1 MSSAVAFH
9 ARTFRSV
16 GEELASRAREAVSG
30 SSSRESFA
38 SFDPASSSWKTS
50 QLSCLAEETACSLTL
65 PRRGTMRSGRLY
77 EPRTL
82 ERLTSERGYSSSRGA
97 WPTPSASLPNDGESA
112 ETWVKRAARLKEK
125 HNNGNGAGM
134 PLAVA
139 VQLWPTPGANDHK
152 GSCAPGQRR
161 GQLDE
166 ATENEPGAAR
176 LNPSWVEAL
185 MGLPAGWTDPG
196 PHGAESRN
204 TRGSR
209 SARRRREEPQE

>member
-1 MSSAVAFH
+1 M
-9 ARTFRSV
+9 
-16 GEELASRAREAVSG
+16 
-30 SSSRESFA
+30 
-38 SFDPASSSWKTS
+38 
-50 QLSCLAEETACSLTL
+50 
-65 PRRGTMRSGRLY
+65 
-77 EPRTL
+77 
-82 ERLTSERGYSSSRGA
+82 
-97 WPTPSASLPNDGESA
+97 
-112 ETWVKRAARLKEK
+112 KRAARLKEK

-166 ATENEPGAAR
+166 ATENDPGAAR